1 MKKRKKIKLAVTG
14 SIGSGKS
21 LFCEFLKQ
29 NGIPVINVDEASKE
43 LLESDKSIIEK
54 IKITFGKESFV
65 NGKPDKIFLAEKVF
79 SNPENVKKINSIIHP
94 KVIQKVNILADE
106 ILKDNNIA
114 AAEAALIYEAK
125 MEDYFDYV
133 VLITAPE
140 EVRMKRKMSSEKY
153 SAEQF
158 SKRNENQ
165 IPDEEKAQAA
175 DFVFDNNGSKD
186 DLKNKASLLASI
198 LKGLIITNG

>member
-1 MKKRKKIKLAVTG
+1 VKERKKIKLAVTG

-29 NGIPVINVDEASKE
+29 NGISVISVDDVSKK
-43 LLESDKSIIEK
+43 LLESDKAMIEK
-54 IKITFGKESFV
+54 IRNVFGKESYV
-65 NGKPDKIFLAEKVF
+65 NGKPDKKFLAGKVF
-79 SNPENVKKINSIIHP
+79 STHENVKKINSIIHP

-106 ILKDNNIA
+106 ILKDNNIV

-125 MEDYFDYV
+125 MENYFDFV

-140 EVRMKRKMSSEKY
+140 EIRMTRKISSEKY
-153 SAEQF
+153 SEEQF
-158 SKRNENQ
+158 MKRNENQ

-175 DFVFDNNGSKD
+175 DFVFENNGSKN
-186 DLKNKASLLASI
+186 DLKNKALLLASI